1 MYRTPNF
8 LSILSLTYKLD
19 RQMGGRARHQ
29 SSVLFT
35 HHYYD
40 SLHVPKRLELM
51 YKMQF
56 HRGCVNA
63 LSFNSSGSRLASGSD
78 DFKIAVWDWAREKA
92 LVTFYS
98 GHRNNVFQVGEHT
111 TSRFRLDV
119 V

>member
-1 MYRTPNF
+1 
-8 LSILSLTYKLD
+8 
-19 RQMGGRARHQ
+19 MGGRARHQ

-78 DFKIAVWDWAREKA
+78 DFKIAVWDWAREKP

-98 GHRNNVFQVGEHT
+98 GHRNNVFQVGEDAA
-111 TSRFRLDV
+111 SFFRLAV